1 MVEMLLSGEVA
12 VLLFGC
18 GSGDL
23 EVEERS
29 MDEMMLV
36 A

>member
-1 MVEMLLSGEVA
+1 MVEMLLSGE

-29 MDEMMLV
+29 MDEMTLV